1 MTVSQL
7 MGYPRKQYRAM
18 RSAGLTRTASI
29 LLTALMVAAYPFAN
43 VAMWLGGK
51 GRDDER
57 S

>member
-18 RSAGLTRTASI
+18 RSVGLTRTAAI

-51 GRDDER
+51 ERDDER

>member
-18 RSAGLTRTASI
+18 RSAGLTLTTAI
-29 LLTALMVAAYPFAN
+29 LLTAVMVAAYPFAN